1 MLRCFC
7 LNRLYFP
14 VVTVSPPKIDFLLFF
29 WRFAQVNFRNFL
41 HNKHYI
47 HDCFFL
53 HLYNDLDIFVAT
65 AARMYISFFCSHIP
79 KVNTHVPCSAVCIHF
94 CHLFCCCL
102 KVYNLK
108 TIVYVML
115 WLFEIYDI
123 YRIKLHV
130 RLVFGCLEK
139 KNSFTEG
146 SSFWS
151 RESFT

>member
-1 MLRCFC
+1 MRVERPIWKYVEMFLFESALFSSRHSKPSKNWF
-7 LNRLYFP
+7 F
-14 VVTVSPPKIDFLLFF
+14 VVFFL
-29 WRFAQVNFRNFL
+29 RFAQVNFRNFL
-41 HNKHYI
+41 HNKHFI

-94 CHLFCCCL
+94 CDLFCCCL

-139 KNSFTEG
+139 KNSFT
-146 SSFWS
+146 
-151 RESFT
+151 